1 MLSGQGASDQR
12 ADEVSVTPFDR
23 SVPVDAYDGVTLH
36 DAQVLEEI
44 ELLGDLIVIAS
55 ATTRALSQRDIDVAL
70 GLVTVPA
77 HIPTPRPK
85 GPGLTVPLQP
95 QLGSTHVMRSDRK
108 RRDRRRDREGHQA
121 PTLAESP
128 LAGSTDRTSVLV
140 AGVAECN
147 GGRCAHEVDTQP
159 TTRSSDGLLDET

>member
-1 MLSGQGASDQR
+1 M
-12 ADEVSVTPFDR
+12 TPFDR

-95 QLGSTHVMRSDRK
+95 QARVHA
-108 RRDRRRDREGHQA
+108 RD
-121 PTLAESP
+121 
-128 LAGSTDRTSVLV
+128 
-140 AGVAECN
+140 
-147 GGRCAHEVDTQP
+147 EV
-159 TTRSSDGLLDET
+159 